1 MIKAEATG
9 NGEETENLLACRD
22 LHLGYP
28 GKKGWKAVVHGLDFA
43 VPAGETVA
51 IVGES
56 GSGKSTTAKA
66 LVKLVPVR
74 QGSIRYR
81 GEEIAHLDPLSF
93 RPFRKR
99 IQLVFQ
105 DPWQAL
111 NPRLDVASLLAEPLR
126 LHFPEMK
133 GDERRRRIRELLD
146 QVHLPSSS
154 LDRYPAE
161 FSGGQRQRILMARAI
176 AVEPELLICD
186 EPVSALDVS
195 IQAKLLD
202 LITELKAAQGLTVI
216 FISHDLAVVQQMAD
230 RVLVMQNGHAVEW
243 QAADTL
249 FSSPGHPYT
258 RMLIDACPKW

>member
-1 MIKAEATG
+1 MTEVEATG
-9 NGEETENLLACRD
+9 SEEDAESLLACRG
-22 LHLGYP
+22 LRLGYP
-28 GKKGWKAVVHGLDFA
+28 GKTGWKAVVHGIDFD
-43 VPAGETVA
+43 VRIGETVA

-66 LVKLVPVR
+66 LVRLVPVR
-74 QGSIRYR
+74 EGSIRYR
-81 GEEIAHLDPLSF
+81 GEEIAHLSPAEYH
-93 RPFRKR
+93 PYRKR

-111 NPRLDVASLLAEPLR
+111 NPRLDVDALLAEPLR
-126 LHFPEMK
+126 LHFPQM
-133 GDERRRRIRELLD
+133 DRAARRHKIRELLD
-146 QVHLPSSS
+146 RVHLPVSS
-154 LDRYPAE
+154 LGRYPAE

-243 QAADTL
+243 QPADRL
-249 FSSPGHPYT
+249 FRAPGHPYT